1 MGGCTGSKQLC
12 CSISPNDPR
21 MDGEE
26 PALVVNEMN
35 CVLTIT
41 MPPVTEGE
49 RKSSESVC
57 SIFEEEGVVQ
67 KHPAKCA
74 IACTDKKMLLDVARL
89 KSGKQ
94 IVQEYLNVAFNT
106 ALVNEAVLEFTN
118 DDDGAHLI
126 IELPNA
132 HRFFAKEIKCPEGAA
147 VKISMGT
154 WKAPDICTHVQG
166 QVQNGDN
173 SSVKKKRTTAFKT
186 A

>member
-1 MGGCTGSKQLC
+1 MGCAGSKQLR

-41 MPPVTEGE
+41 MPPLEEEGE
-49 RKSSESVC
+49 RRSSGSAC
-57 SIFEEEGVVQ
+57 SIFDEDGVVQ
-67 KHPAKCA
+67 KQPAKCA
-74 IACTDKKMLLDVARL
+74 IACTDKKMLLDVSRM
-89 KSGKQ
+89 KNGKQ
-94 IVQEYLNVAFNT
+94 LVQEYLNVAFNT
-106 ALVNEAVLEFTN
+106 ALVNEAVLAFTN

-132 HRFFAKEIKCPEGAA
+132 HRFFAKEIKCPKGAA

-166 QVQNGDN
+166 QVLNGDN
-173 SSVKKKRTTAFKT
+173 ASVKKKRTTAFKS